1 MNVDFLTTRA
11 RLSANQ
17 IALIDP
23 DKGRKWTYDDL
34 NQRAIRLA
42 TFLLKFGITK
52 GDRIILFSPND
63 VAYFDLLFACTK
75 IGAIMV
81 PLNWRLKPIEI
92 KKIIEDCRPSLA
104 FYASHHKDRLESIFE
119 DSRMIDIDSEDYQT
133 ICEEGPLTPL
143 PNIRVDKMN
152 PAFIM
157 YTSGSTGM
165 PKGVMISHSGMIQNA
180 LNGIAN
186 WNFEQKD
193 STLVSAPMF
202 HIAAF
207 CGFAIPFLMN
217 GSTVVIERYFNPR
230 EALDLIRNYRISHL
244 FMVPTMYYTLVTHEA
259 FDADALQSVRVM
271 ISGGA
276 PASDYVQA
284 AFANLGHTI
293 INSYGLTEVGPNN
306 FRILPEEVPNHPK
319 SIGKPI
325 MFVSTRIVDA
335 EFQDVAPGQVG
346 ELLISGEHM
355 CLGYWENSSES
366 QKAFHGKYFCTGD
379 LARQDEEGF
388 YYIVNRKKELIIT
401 GGENVLPSEV
411 EAVLNRHPLVKDSV
425 VLGFDNPEFGESVA
439 AALILDGECQ
449 EYKKVLNHY
458 CMDHLAGYK
467 TPKAYLILDDFPRNA
482 IGKVD
487 KLALQKM
494 INDNVESLLVSK
506 SEKVISV

>member
-143 PNIRVDKMN
+143 PNIKVDKMN

-165 PKGVMISHSGMIQNA
+165 PKGVM
-180 LNGIAN
+180 
-186 WNFEQKD
+186 
-193 STLVSAPMF
+193 
-202 HIAAF
+202 
-207 CGFAIPFLMN
+207 
-217 GSTVVIERYFNPR
+217 
-230 EALDLIRNYRISHL
+230 ISHL